1 MRKTLMIERVPKYV
15 CKEIELKRH
24 FNEAYPEI
32 EITKIDIAYDVRKL
46 QLIYNDLK
54 DAKISWK
61 YTKRHNDLG
70 KDEFHVYRP
79 QCSRFCGC
87 FCCCFADKIE
97 AKDFYSEQVDKLTK
111 DFLDEKETSQKHPVG
126 IVFITFDTIN
136 NAKEVFDSFQ
146 RSMLQCNYEPPMSSL
161 STLLKPKNWQVSF
174 ASTPD
179 DIYWENLN
187 VSRKFLTLKKIAM
200 SIGLFFIAFFLTTPE
215 YLVTQTDW
223 IVRLFGQSLSLP
235 APIIDFLPTVLLW
248 SFTALLPLLVAYS
261 DRWLGHYTRYCFLRM
276 LSVTTHIL

>member
-1 MRKTLMIERVPKYV
+1 MS
-15 CKEIELKRH
+15 
-24 FNEAYPEI
+24 N
-32 EITKIDIAYDVRKL
+32 
-46 QLIYNDLK
+46 
-54 DAKISWK
+54 
-61 YTKRHNDLG
+61 
-70 KDEFHVYRP
+70 
-79 QCSRFCGC
+79 
-87 FCCCFADKIE
+87 
-97 AKDFYSEQVDKLTK
+97 
-111 DFLDEKETSQKHPVG
+111 
-126 IVFITFDTIN
+126 
-136 NAKEVFDSFQ
+136 SFG
-146 RSMLQCNYEPPMSSL
+146 LNVNHANYQPPMSSL

-248 SFTALLPLLVAYS
+248 SFTALLPLLVAY
-261 DRWLGHYTRYCFLRM
+261 R
-276 LSVTTHIL
+276 